1 MQTNSNIKEVQ
12 KYREEILRDYQIS
25 FSPTVKSVLALLFS
39 GLISTFGIYSIIK
52 GMVSGDNLQIALGV
66 FVLVLAVADT
76 VKRSSL
82 AKYYNSIIRKLIID
96 NGRVLHIHLL
106 ISGLALAFMIVFDF
120 VGSYA
125 TANYV
130 KAKYSEF
137 KAMDSKEY
145 SLLEEKAKDG
155 KSDIELYKIELAT
168 WQKEKADNAVTCAE
182 QWKGW
187 KSKYKAKCKKD
198 WEAKHPKPIKPSSS
212 TTISIKEY
220 QDLKE
225 NTNDDFLSRN
235 IFNIILFLSL
245 ALTMILQYTTVS
257 EIKDNYDDI
266 KETLSPLVIGILQDR
281 ISELESN
288 MIEHET
294 KRNKDI
300 SEADKAKKEELRGF
314 ERLGNAIALMGIK
327 KAVESRGNT
336 VQRIAN
342 NNYVPP
348 KAKAG
353 FVDMSKKDKAL
364 NREEI
369 INRLFDGGK
378 IGKGEKLVGKSEV
391 INVKNRSEE
400 KLYREVLAE
409 LKSVGLVEYAVG
421 HGYTANSSYTVALN
435 TVIP

>member
-1 MQTNSNIKEVQ
+1 MNTNNNIKEIQ
-12 KYREEILRDYQIS
+12 KHKEEILRDYQIS
-25 FSPTVKSVLALLFS
+25 FSPTVKSILALLFS

-52 GMVSGDNLQIALGV
+52 GMISEDNLQIALGV

-96 NGRVLHIHLL
+96 NGKVLKMHLV
-106 ISGLALAFMIVFDF
+106 ISVLALLFMVVFDF

-137 KAMDSKEY
+137 KAVDSKEY
-145 SLLEEKAKDG
+145 SLLEENAKNG

-168 WQKEKADNAVTCAE
+168 WQKDKADNAVTCAE

-187 KSKYKAKCKKD
+187 KSKYKAKCKKE
-198 WEAKHPKPIKPSSS
+198 WEAKHAKPTKPQSN
-212 TTISIKEY
+212 TTVSIDDYKE
-220 QDLKE
+220 LKE
-225 NTNDDFLSRN
+225 NANDDFLSRN

-257 EIKDNYDDI
+257 EIKDNYDEI
-266 KETLSPLVIGILQDR
+266 RETLSPMVLGILQDR
-281 ISELESN
+281 LSELESN

-300 SEADKAKKEELRGF
+300 SEADKAQKAELRGF
-314 ERLGNAIALMGIK
+314 ERLGKAIGLMSIK

-342 NNYVPP
+342 NTYRNESM
-348 KAKAG
+348 KAG
-353 FVDMSKKDKAL
+353 FVDIAPTKKETVMTLGSLRETLLNGLKSGDKLPSKTKVININSRSEKKIY
-364 NREEI
+364 EE
-369 INRLFDGGK
+369 LMHQLEK
-378 IGKGEKLVGKSEV
+378 VEKLVTFKKG
-391 INVKNRSEE
+391 NG
-400 KLYREVLAE
+400 YY
-409 LKSVGLVEYAVG
+409 LK
-421 HGYTANSSYTVALN
+421 
-435 TVIP
+435 